1 MDDIKTGSRNNQ
13 DDRNRIR
20 QARTLA
26 GQIVDITRELEPTDA
41 DETGEVTTIPIKADE
56 TVIAT
61 NTTAIKATRT
71 DAGVTLGGYLV
82 TFGGADV
89 DGEYFADDTDFG
101 IDETGMVGVYYHH
114 GLAPKFGKRRV
125 SKASLRK
132 DDFGIFA
139 ETVLAERD
147 EYERFIVQLAEAG
160 KLGWSSGTA
169 AHLMERE
176 TQADGRTKI
185 TRWPIAEASLTHTPA
200 EPRAAVMPLKSLQF
214 ADMDGASGKEENP
227 ASVVETPTQTNDAPQ
242 GAEEKTMDITQEQLD
257 EIVNQAA
264 TKAAEAAIKAMP
276 PVTDEIVNQAATKAA
291 EAAIKAMPATTPEP
305 GSVTVVKDEA
315 DQPFKSA
322 GDFFV
327 AVKNAAIHPSAIDPR
342 LLPLKASGMSE
353 GTPADG
359 GYLVS
364 PTIAGG
370 IVDRM
375 HNTGELLR
383 RISLDRVGPNSN
395 AMTYN
400 AIDETSRVDGSRYGG
415 LQGYWLAEAG
425 SKTASKPAFRQV
437 ELKLKKVA
445 ALAYATDELLADATA
460 LEGWLSRT
468 VPNELRFKVEDAIYN
483 GDGVGKPTGIMGH
496 ASLVTQLRYAAS
508 TVGVNDIWS
517 MYARRW
523 VGARDY
529 VWLVNQDVLPQL
541 YGLNNTYQNLFIGPS
556 GMPNAPAGTLMG
568 LPIVEV
574 EYAATMGSTGD
585 IMLAALSQYQ
595 GIEKGGIESASSI
608 HVQFLTDETVF
619 RFVYRF
625 DGGPMWSSTLTP
637 FKGSNTQSPFVVLAA
652 ATA

>member
-1 MDDIKTGSRNNQ
+1 MGDIKTGNRNNQ

-20 QARTLA
+20 QVRSLARQIDGLTL
-26 GQIVDITRELEPTDA
+26 ELEPTDT
-41 DETGEVTTIPIKADE
+41 DETSEITIIPIKADE

-61 NTTAIKATRT
+61 NATAIKATRT

-101 IDETGMVGVYYHH
+101 IDESGTVGVYFHH

-125 SKASLRK
+125 SKAALRK

-147 EYERFIVQLAEAG
+147 EYERFIISLAEAG

-176 TQADGRTKI
+176 TQPDGRTKI

-214 ADMDGASGKEENP
+214 VEVDGASGKEESQP
-227 ASVVETPTQTNDAPQ
+227 DVVETPLTQTNEAVKT
-242 GAEEKTMDITQEQLD
+242 AEVNTMELTEERLA
-257 EIVNQAA
+257 EIVSEAA
-264 TKAAEAAIKAMP
+264 TKAA
-276 PVTDEIVNQAATKAA
+276 D
-291 EAAIKAMPATTPEP
+291 AAIKAMPATTPEP
-305 GSVTVVKDEA
+305 GHVTVVKDAA

-322 GDFFV
+322 GEFFQ
-327 AVKNAAIHPSAIDPR
+327 AVKNAAMYPGAPDPR
-342 LLPLKASGMSE
+342 LAPLKASGMSE

-364 PTIAGG
+364 NTVANG
-370 IVDRM
+370 IVERM
-375 HNTGELLR
+375 YATGELLR

-395 AMTYN
+395 SMTYN

-415 LQGYWLAEAG
+415 LQGYWMAEAG
-425 SKTASKPAFRQV
+425 TKTASKPKFRQV

-496 ASLVTQLRYAAS
+496 ASLVTQLRYATSAVS
-508 TVGVNDIWS
+508 AADIWA

-585 IMLAALSQYQ
+585 IMLASLSQYQ
-595 GIEKGGIESASSI
+595 GIEKGGVESASSI
-608 HVQFLTDETVF
+608 HVQFLTDETTF

-625 DGGPMWSSTLTP
+625 DGGPLWHSTLTP

-652 ATA
+652 TTA

>member
-1 MDDIKTGSRNNQ
+1 
-13 DDRNRIR
+13 
-20 QARTLA
+20 
-26 GQIVDITRELEPTDA
+26 
-41 DETGEVTTIPIKADE
+41 
-56 TVIAT
+56 
-61 NTTAIKATRT
+61 
-71 DAGVTLGGYLV
+71 
-82 TFGGADV
+82 
-89 DGEYFADDTDFG
+89 
-101 IDETGMVGVYYHH
+101 
-114 GLAPKFGKRRV
+114 
-125 SKASLRK
+125 
-132 DDFGIFA
+132 
-139 ETVLAERD
+139 
-147 EYERFIVQLAEAG
+147 
-160 KLGWSSGTA
+160 
-169 AHLMERE
+169 MERE
-176 TQADGRTKI
+176 TQPDGRTKI

-214 ADMDGASGKEENP
+214 VEVDGA
-227 ASVVETPTQTNDAPQ
+227 ASKAESQPDVVETPTQTNDAPQ
-242 GAEEKTMDITQEQLD
+242 GAEEKTMDITQEQLEAMIGD
-257 EIVNQAA
+257 AA

-276 PVTDEIVNQAATKAA
+276 PVTPN
-291 EAAIKAMPATTPEP
+291 P

-375 HNTGELLR
+375 HATGELLN

-508 TVGVNDIWS
+508 AVSAADIWA

-541 YGLNNTYQNLFIGPS
+541 YALGNTYQNLFIGPS

>member
-1 MDDIKTGSRNNQ
+1 
-13 DDRNRIR
+13 
-20 QARTLA
+20 
-26 GQIVDITRELEPTDA
+26 
-41 DETGEVTTIPIKADE
+41 
-56 TVIAT
+56 
-61 NTTAIKATRT
+61 
-71 DAGVTLGGYLV
+71 
-82 TFGGADV
+82 
-89 DGEYFADDTDFG
+89 
-101 IDETGMVGVYYHH
+101 
-114 GLAPKFGKRRV
+114 
-125 SKASLRK
+125 
-132 DDFGIFA
+132 
-139 ETVLAERD
+139 
-147 EYERFIVQLAEAG
+147 
-160 KLGWSSGTA
+160 
-169 AHLMERE
+169 MERE
-176 TQADGRTKI
+176 TQPDGRTKI

-214 ADMDGASGKEENP
+214 VEVDGA
-227 ASVVETPTQTNDAPQ
+227 ASKAESHPDVVEPPTQTNDAPK
-242 GAEEKTMDITQEQLD
+242 GAEENIMDITQEQLD

-276 PVTDEIVNQAATKAA
+276 PVTPN
-291 EAAIKAMPATTPEP
+291 P

-353 GTPADG
+353 GVPSEG

-364 PTIAGG
+364 PTVASG
-370 IVDRM
+370 IIERM
-375 HNTGELLR
+375 YSTGKILQ
-383 RISLDRVGPNSN
+383 RISLDRLGPNSN

-400 AIDETSRVDGSRYGG
+400 GIDETSRVDGSRYGG
-415 LQGYWLAEAG
+415 IQGYWMAEG
-425 SKTASKPAFRQV
+425 GTKTASKPKFRQV

-445 ALAYATDELLADATA
+445 ALAYATDELLSDVSA
-460 LEGWLSRT
+460 LAGWLQRT

-508 TVGVNDIWS
+508 AVSAQDIWA

-523 VGARDY
+523 VGAPDY
-529 VWLVNQDVLPQL
+529 VWLINQDVLPQL
-541 YGLNNTYQNLFIGPS
+541 YALGNTYQNLFMGPTMTS
-556 GMPNAPAGTLMG
+556 APSGTLMG

-585 IMLAALSQYQ
+585 IMLASLSQYQ
-595 GIEKGGIESASSI
+595 GIERGGIESATSI
-608 HVQFLTDETVF
+608 HVQFVTDETAF

-625 DGGPMWSSTLTP
+625 DGGPLWHSTLTP
-637 FKGSNTQSPFVVLAA
+637 ANGSNTQSPFVVLAA

>member
-20 QARTLA
+20 QVRSLARQIDGLTL
-26 GQIVDITRELEPTDA
+26 ELEPTDT
-41 DETGEVTTIPIKADE
+41 DETGEITTIPIKADE
-56 TVIAT
+56 TVITT
-61 NTTAIKATRT
+61 NATAIKATRT

-101 IDETGMVGVYYHH
+101 IDESGTVGVYFHH

-125 SKASLRK
+125 SKAALRK

-147 EYERFIVQLAEAG
+147 EYERFIVSLAEAG

-176 TQADGRTKI
+176 TQPDGRTKI

-214 ADMDGASGKEENP
+214 ADMDGASSKEENP

-242 GAEEKTMDITQEQLD
+242 GAEENIMDITQEQLD

-276 PVTDEIVNQAATKAA
+276 PI
-291 EAAIKAMPATTPEP
+291 TPNP

-508 TVGVNDIWS
+508 AVSAADIWA

-541 YGLNNTYQNLFIGPS
+541 YALGNTYQNLFTGPS

>member
-1 MDDIKTGSRNNQ
+1 M
-13 DDRNRIR
+13 
-20 QARTLA
+20 
-26 GQIVDITRELEPTDA
+26 EL
-41 DETGEVTTIPIKADE
+41 
-56 TVIAT
+56 
-61 NTTAIKATRT
+61 
-71 DAGVTLGGYLV
+71 
-82 TFGGADV
+82 
-89 DGEYFADDTDFG
+89 
-101 IDETGMVGVYYHH
+101 
-114 GLAPKFGKRRV
+114 
-125 SKASLRK
+125 
-132 DDFGIFA
+132 
-139 ETVLAERD
+139 
-147 EYERFIVQLAEAG
+147 
-160 KLGWSSGTA
+160 
-169 AHLMERE
+169 
-176 TQADGRTKI
+176 
-185 TRWPIAEASLTHTPA
+185 
-200 EPRAAVMPLKSLQF
+200 
-214 ADMDGASGKEENP
+214 
-227 ASVVETPTQTNDAPQ
+227 
-242 GAEEKTMDITQEQLD
+242 TQEQLD

-276 PVTDEIVNQAATKAA
+276 PVTPN
-291 EAAIKAMPATTPEP
+291 P
-305 GSVTVVKDEA
+305 GSVTVTKDEA

-508 TVGVNDIWS
+508 AVSAADIWA

-541 YGLNNTYQNLFIGPS
+541 YALGNTYQNLFTGPA

-608 HVQFLTDETVF
+608 HVQFLADETVF

>member
-20 QARTLA
+20 QVRSLARQIDSLTL
-26 GQIVDITRELEPTDA
+26 ELEPTDT
-41 DETGEVTTIPIKADE
+41 DETGEITTIPIKADE

-61 NTTAIKATRT
+61 NVAAIKATRT

-101 IDETGMVGVYYHH
+101 IDESGTVGVYFHH

-176 TQADGRTKI
+176 TQPDGRTKI

-214 ADMDGASGKEENP
+214 VEVDGASGKEESQP
-227 ASVVETPTQTNDAPQ
+227 DVVETPTQTNDAPK
-242 GAEEKTMDITQEQLD
+242 GAEENIMDITQEQLD

-276 PVTDEIVNQAATKAA
+276 PVTPN
-291 EAAIKAMPATTPEP
+291 P

-383 RISLDRVGPNSN
+383 RISLDRIGPNSN

-468 VPNELRFKVEDAIYN
+468 VPNELRFRVEDAIYN

-508 TVGVNDIWS
+508 AVSAQDIWA

-652 ATA
+652 TT

>member
-1 MDDIKTGSRNNQ
+1 MDDIKAGNRNNQ

-20 QARTLA
+20 QVRTLA

-41 DETGEVTTIPIKADE
+41 DETGEITTIPIKADE

-61 NTTAIKATRT
+61 NVAAIKATRT

-101 IDETGMVGVYYHH
+101 IDESGTVGVYFHH
-114 GLAPKFGKRRV
+114 GMAPKFGKRRV

-176 TQADGRTKI
+176 TQPDGRTKI

-214 ADMDGASGKEENP
+214 VEVDGASGKEESQP
-227 ASVVETPTQTNDAPQ
+227 DVVETPTQTNDAPK
-242 GAEEKTMDITQEQLD
+242 GAEETTMDITQEQLD

-276 PVTDEIVNQAATKAA
+276 PVTPN
-291 EAAIKAMPATTPEP
+291 P

-468 VPNELRFKVEDAIYN
+468 VPNELRFRVEDAIYN

-508 TVGVNDIWS
+508 AVSAADIWA

-541 YGLNNTYQNLFIGPS
+541 YALGNTYQNLFTGPS

-568 LPIVEV
+568 LPIAEV

-595 GIEKGGIESASSI
+595 GIEKGGVESASSI

>member
-1 MDDIKTGSRNNQ
+1 MSDAKSGARNSAA
-13 DDRNRIR
+13 DKDRIR
-20 QARTLA
+20 KMREMAQTL
-26 GQIVDITRELEPTDA
+26 INLSLELDPDDETTEPIIPAKSA
-41 DETGEVTTIPIKADE
+41 DEVVVWAGDP
-56 TVIAT
+56 
-61 NTTAIKATRT
+61 IKATRT
-71 DAGVTLGGYLV
+71 NEGVKLGGYLV
-82 TFGGADV
+82 RYGGADLT
-89 DGEYFADDTDFG
+89 GEYFEADTDFG
-101 IDETGMVGVYYHH
+101 LETGDSVPVYFHH
-114 GLAPKFGKRRV
+114 GMNPQIGGKRLSRA
-125 SKASLRK
+125 KITA
-132 DDFGIFA
+132 DEFGIFA
-139 ETVLAERD
+139 ETVLRERD

-160 KLGWSSGTA
+160 KMGWSSGTA
-169 AHLMERE
+169 AHLMSRAL
-176 TQADGRTKI
+176 QADGRVKI
-185 TRWPIAEASLTHTPA
+185 TSWPLAEASLTHTPA
-200 EPRAAVMPLKSLQF
+200 EPLNSVIPLKSLQMQPLEIGEAGGKP
-214 ADMDGASGKEENP
+214 ADQPGDNAENP
-227 ASVVETPTQTNDAPQ
+227 PEKAPNGETEVKT
-242 GAEEKTMDITQEQLD
+242 TMDITEERLA
-257 EIVNQAA
+257 EIVGQAA
-264 TKAAEAAIKAMP
+264 NQAAEAAIKAMP
-276 PVTDEIVNQAATKAA
+276 V
-291 EAAIKAMPATTPEP
+291 TTPEP
-305 GSVTVVKDEA
+305 GHVTVVKDAA

-322 GDFFV
+322 GEFFQ
-327 AVKNAAIHPSAIDPR
+327 AVKNAAMYPGAPDPR
-342 LLPLKASGMSE
+342 LAPLKASGMSE

-364 PTIAGG
+364 NQVANG
-370 IVDRM
+370 IVERM
-375 HNTGELLR
+375 YATGELLR
-383 RISLDRVGPNSN
+383 RVSIDRVGPNSN

-415 LQGYWLAEAG
+415 LQGYWMAEAAT
-425 SKTASKPAFRQV
+425 KTASKPKFRQV

-445 ALAYATDELLADATA
+445 AVAYATDELLADAVA

-483 GDGVGKPTGIMGH
+483 GDGIGKPTGIMGH

-508 TVGVNDIWS
+508 AVSAADIWA

-541 YGLNNTYQNLFIGPS
+541 YALNNTYQNLFIGPS

-595 GIEKGGIESASSI
+595 AIEKGGIESASSI
-608 HVQFLTDETVF
+608 HVQFLTDETTF

-652 ATA
+652 ATS